1 MPARPDPLRVMLFV
15 DGQNLYGSCL
25 RHFGHGYCHPHL
37 LAQELLLGRELA
49 AIRFY
54 SGIHNPRVNP
64 SANAAL
70 NRRLAVMKKHGIWT
84 FTQPLKYSEQQVID
98 PNVAIC
104 EHGFCKVETVRKG
117 REKGIDLRIGL
128 DMLRLAR
135 QGHYDVAVLVTQ
147 DTDLN
152 QAVDELMLL
161 RDELGLWL
169 ACETAYPYNPASGHP
184 NFRLRSCRRW
194 HIIDQAMCDRIRDD
208 TDYTKPLKTQ

>member
-1 MPARPDPLRVMLFV
+1 MLTRPNPLRVMLFI

-37 LAQELLLGRELA
+37 LAQELLQGRELA
-49 AIRFY
+49 GVRFY
-54 SGIHNPRVNP
+54 SGIHDPRLNPV
-64 SANAAL
+64 ANAAL
-70 NRRLAVMKKHGIWT
+70 NRRLEALRKQGVWT
-84 FTQPLKYSEQQVID
+84 FTHPLKYSEQEVVD
-98 PNVAIC
+98 HSTALC
-104 EHGFCKVETVRKG
+104 SHGFCKVDVRQRG

-135 QGHYDVAVLVTQ
+135 QGQYDVAILVTQ

-152 QAVDELMLL
+152 QAVDELILL

-169 ACETAYPYNPASGHP
+169 ACETAYPYNPDSGHP

-194 HIIDQAMCDRIRDD
+194 HLIDQPMFDRIRDD
-208 TDYTKPLKTQ
+208 TDYTRPPAP